1 MKFGDAPYAKEEEQV
16 LFSGFEG
23 APTGYALV
31 DDVIDGWTVTNTKV
45 RISQSSL
52 KRAHSGTY
60 YATLSYDSASEAKE
74 GGAIWRDLPTAVG
87 QDYNLLSFVTRTSGD
102 DAGLSTCSAVWSPIE

>member
-31 DDVIDGWTVTNTKV
+31 DDVIDGWTVTNNKG
-45 RISQSSL
+45 
-52 KRAHSGTY
+52 AH
-60 YATLSYDSASEAKE
+60 
-74 GGAIWRDLPTAVG
+74 
-87 QDYNLLSFVTRTSGD
+87 
-102 DAGLSTCSAVWSPIE
+102 